1 MISRNAPEITKGD
14 ILLFET
20 ENQKHNQSQLKDFIY
35 FLKYCGKRG
44 AIKFNHV
51 EEKATLLKNLTL
63 KENILLDSGMKRNED
78 KSLVKLLAEKG
89 LTYLSLLAKK
99 LDDEN
104 LYPNQVDIEAKKITS
119 LIKVLFSSADY
130 LFLERPEKYLS
141 KSTQDLFIS
150 ALFQSLT
157 QKGQILLLTS
167 DQRNMWLQ
175 HVTKVV
181 TRSKN
186 SHFSLD
192 AVISQS
198 EVINKGHLEF
208 EGPLFSHK
216 KAA

>member
-1 MISRNAPEITKGD
+1 MISRKAPEITKGD
-14 ILLFET
+14 ILIFET

-35 FLKYCGKRG
+35 FLKYCGRRG

-51 EEKATLLKNLTL
+51 EEKATLLQNLTL
-63 KENILLDSGMKRNED
+63 KENILLDSGIKNIED
-78 KSLVKLLAEKG
+78 KDLVPLLADRG
-89 LTYLSLLAKK
+89 MIYLSLMAKK
-99 LDDEN
+99 LENVN
-104 LYPNQVDIEAKKITS
+104 LYPNQVDIETKKITA
-119 LIKVLFSSADY
+119 LIKVLFSSSDY

-167 DQRNMWLQ
+167 SQRNMWLQ

-186 SHFSLD
+186 GHFSLD
-192 AVISQS
+192 AVLSQK
-198 EVINKGHLEF
+198 EVVTKGHLEF
-208 EGPLFSHK
+208 DGPQFTQK